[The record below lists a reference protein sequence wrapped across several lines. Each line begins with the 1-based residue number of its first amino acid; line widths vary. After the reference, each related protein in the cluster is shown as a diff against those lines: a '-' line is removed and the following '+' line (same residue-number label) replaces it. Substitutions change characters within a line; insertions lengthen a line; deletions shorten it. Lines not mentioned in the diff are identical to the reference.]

1 MLHLRRAEED
11 DIPFMVELL
20 HLLFSIEED
29 FSFDAKKQAHAL
41 GLLLQSSSACL
52 LIADL
57 AGEKAGMA
65 SGQLIIS
72 TAEGKAA
79 VVVEDVV
86 VTPKRQGQG
95 IGRALLAGLEKW
107 AEERGAERLQ
117 LLIKK
122 TTQRLLFT
130 AGLGGNKQ
138 HWWPCGI
145 ISAKKR
151 SPINSNLFWENLGY
165 LLTRCPFFRLSPLPV
180 RP

>member
-117 LLIKK
+117 LLADKK
-122 TTQRLLFT
+122 NHPALAFYSRLGWQQT
-130 AGLGGNKQ
+130 ALVALRHHIRQ
-138 HWWPCGI
+138 
-145 ISAKKR
+145 KKIT
-151 SPINSNLFWENLGY
+151 SKL
-165 LLTRCPFFRLSPLPV
+165 
-180 RP
+180 

>member
-72 TAEGKAA
+72 TAK
-79 VVVEDVV
+79 
-86 VTPKRQGQG
+86 
-95 IGRALLAGLEKW
+95 EK
-107 AEERGAERLQ
+107 
-117 LLIKK
+117 
-122 TTQRLLFT
+122 QRL
-130 AGLGGNKQ
+130 
-138 HWWPCGI
+138 
-145 ISAKKR
+145 
-151 SPINSNLFWENLGY
+151 
-165 LLTRCPFFRLSPLPV
+165 
-180 RP
+180 